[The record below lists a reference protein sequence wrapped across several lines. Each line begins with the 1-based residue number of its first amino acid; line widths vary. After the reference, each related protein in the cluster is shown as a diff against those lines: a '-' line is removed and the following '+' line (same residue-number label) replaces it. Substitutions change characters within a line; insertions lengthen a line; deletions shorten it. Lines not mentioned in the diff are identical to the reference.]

1 VLPATVVITPCARAA
16 GAPKRTK
23 TKREQ
28 RARQLLHLM
37 ATASNSFRAVY
48 HHQLRSAEFVAI
60 PAKKITHSDAMS
72 ITLGAKRRWRRLCWP
87 D

>member
-1 VLPATVVITPCARAA
+1 MGNNVLPERAA
-16 GAPKRTK
+16 DGDAQNRGGGAPER
-23 TKREQ
+23 REKG
-28 RARQLLHLM
+28 RVARL
-37 ATASNSFRAVY
+37 
-48 HHQLRSAEFVAI
+48 AI

>member
-1 VLPATVVITPCARAA
+1 MH
-16 GAPKRTK
+16 GASGSGFGRPGLK
-23 TKREQ
+23 
-28 RARQLLHLM
+28 
-37 ATASNSFRAVY
+37 
-48 HHQLRSAEFVAI
+48 SAIFDANPTSVAI